1 MKIVHITHHYIDGW
15 GYQDNL
21 LPLYQLFQG
30 DDVLVVSD
38 NDHLGYTQDPALAES
53 VIAKGDAYT
62 IQGVRIRKIRC
73 YFNTSNTSLFCRGLY
88 RLMQHEKPELI
99 LHHGID
105 SSSMVIAAIYKLR
118 HPSVR
123 LYVDNHAD
131 SINESHNRLWDFC
144 YNRLLLSAT
153 VKLLGSVVDKYLGVT
168 PLRCHYLHWKFGV
181 PYSRI
186 DFLPIG
192 CDTKSVDD
200 LQVDNASLRR
210 QYDIP
215 ENAFIVASGG
225 KMDASK
231 GTLELMDAIEAIQ
244 SETSPIHLILFGK
257 ADDEVVRK
265 ADKKLF
271 VTRLGWCN
279 RETTLTLLSLADVA
293 CWPLLHTTLIE
304 DAVACGTPIIVKS
317 SGNVSHFEK
326 EGNGIFLNKGDRREV
341 ADAIRTL
348 QTNYSIYTKVAQTT
362 RLRYSYDTI
371 ATSLKKGTFYGL
383 GE

>member
-21 LPLYQLFQG
+21 LPLYQHFQG

-53 VIAKGDAYT
+53 IIAKGDAYT

-73 YFNTSNTSLFCRGLY
+73 YFNTSNTSLLCQGLY
-88 RLMQHEKPELI
+88 RLLKHEKPELI

-131 SINESHNRLWDFC
+131 SINESRNRLWDFC
-144 YNRLLLSAT
+144 YNRLLLTAT
-153 VKLLGSVVDKYLGVT
+153 VKLLGGVVDKYLGVT
-168 PLRCHYLHWKFGV
+168 LLRCHYLHRKFGV

-200 LQVDNASLRR
+200 LQIDITLLRR

-215 ENAFIVASGG
+215 DDAFIIASGG

-231 GTLELMDAIEAIQ
+231 GILELIDAIETMQ
-244 SETSPIHLILFGK
+244 SERPPIHLILFGK
-257 ADDEVVRK
+257 ADEEVARK

-279 RETTLTLLSLADVA
+279 RETTLSLLSLADVA

-317 SGNVSHFEK
+317 SGNVRHFEK
-326 EGNGIFLNKGDRREV
+326 EGNGIFLKKGDKLEL

-348 QTNYSIYTKVAQTT
+348 RTNYTMYAKVAQTT